1 MSEHFRTGEAVPTSA
16 VYDVV
21 DEDGTVLH
29 QLPLA
34 KGDHF
39 PPYQRQARLF
49 LLRRKIAAKY
59 TSVASAAVID
69 EIASDFSAALKRLA
83 KK

>member
-1 MSEHFRTGEAVPTSA
+1 MSEHFRTGDAVLTSA
-16 VYDVV
+16 VYDVI
-21 DEDGTVLH
+21 DEDGAVLQ

-34 KGDHF
+34 QGDHF
-39 PPYQRQARLF
+39 PPYQGLPRLF
-49 LLRRKIAAKY
+49 FLRRKVAAKY